1 MGRGKKAG
9 AGKGRKAKPRKS
21 DVVEIAMAPEPEDAG
36 FEVKIEVAPKST
48 RTKKRKSDETHDA
61 ASSLVEVEAPAPK
74 RRATRTRG
82 SVAVGDVGI
91 EIENVGNSIS
101 TEDHLKSA
109 RTGQTKVRIS
119 ATRSSRKASVAS
131 LASLRATAPNDD
143 EIDAALEADLHRP
156 LSRNEETVDARIK
169 QKVVGRGE
177 VALSH
182 QAMFGIGSM
191 EVDEAAIEA
200 ELHTIELES
209 KPLPKAKV
217 AKGKQPRKPSGKQ
230 QAAAK
235 KAAEAEAEAQRQVEE
250 GASQQISSELEHSLS
265 MQDSSPIAQ
274 PRRQRATSR
283 QPSRQL
289 PARSTRAS
297 VFSGNETNV
306 NTVDDWEG
314 IVKGVPEGLGND
326 IGSSMASQSAVV
338 RGSSNRGGNTDSNGK
353 SSKEV
358 ASRNIGEIVRGR
370 DQPSNGIIDNVARV
384 STGSKDEIAEDLSTT
399 EEKYYPPALGS
410 YQTMEQPSVSA
421 YKVKISKPRGRP
433 PKSALA
439 AAAAS
444 VSTTLPDTDGV
455 VQEPTSAPTS
465 VLPISLVTKIVNQ
478 IARSSTPPPMEK
490 TPSQS
495 PQSSDAENHP
505 PSSKPSALAK
515 NAATPHSNTT
525 RIPLAIKTPAK
536 SPSKRHVIAGL
547 QTLNPWTSVDLDLVF
562 LKSPGDENVTRNG
575 ILKEAVDT
583 LKDGGITSPEKKMTI
598 EEWIHYNA
606 EMAEKKLRNECE
618 RMVGTFEREGT
629 RAMRALEGVECV
641 E

>member
-1 MGRGKKAG
+1 MGRGKKAET
-9 AGKGRKAKPRKS
+9 GKGRKTKPKKS

-61 ASSLVEVEAPAPK
+61 ASSLVEVGAPAPK

-91 EIENVGNSIS
+91 GLEHVGNSVG
-101 TEDHLKSA
+101 TEDHPKSA
-109 RTGQTKVRIS
+109 RSGQTKGRIS
-119 ATRSSRKASVAS
+119 TTRSSRKASAAS

-156 LSRNEETVDARIK
+156 LSRNEETVDAGIK
-169 QKVVGRGE
+169 QN
-177 VALSH
+177 VARPREAAMSY

-235 KAAEAEAEAQRQVEE
+235 KVAEAEAEAQRQAEE
-250 GASQQISSELEHSLS
+250 GVSQQISSELEHSLS
-265 MQDSSPIAQ
+265 MQHSPPITQ
-274 PRRQRATSR
+274 PKRQRATSR

-306 NTVDDWEG
+306 NTADDWGG
-314 IVKGVPEGLGND
+314 IVKGVPEEPDND
-326 IGSSMASQSAVV
+326 IGLSMASQSAVV
-338 RGSSNRGGNTDSNGK
+338 RGSSNRGGDTDRNRK

-384 STGSKDEIAEDLSTT
+384 STGNKDEIAEDLSTT
-399 EEKYYPPALGS
+399 EEKYYTPAPES
-410 YQTMEQPSVSA
+410 YQTV

-444 VSTTLPDTDGV
+444 VSTTLPDTNGV
-455 VQEPTSAPTS
+455 VQEPPSAPAS

-515 NAATPHSNTT
+515 NAAIPHSNTT
-525 RIPLAIKTPAK
+525 RIPLAIQTPAK

-562 LKSPGDENVTRNG
+562 LKSPGDENVTRND

-583 LKDGGITSPEKKMTI
+583 LKNGGITSPEKKMTV

-618 RMVGTFEREGT
+618 RMVGSFEREGT